1 MNIGMMGLGQ
11 MGWNLAKNLS
21 GAGYAVVGFDP
32 RSDSRERMAQINVK
46 AAASPA
52 ELAAG
57 TDAAVLMVLNAEQA
71 DAAVWGEN
79 GFAAGADNNQT
90 LIIMSSLSPV
100 FVRALALR
108 AEGKFRVLDAPV
120 SGGVEGARAA
130 TLTIMASGPAALQHA
145 LMPVLRAMGKNV
157 INVGE
162 DVGLGA
168 TMKTINQ
175 AMLFAALASAS
186 EMVVAGVKA
195 GLDPDTIIKVISV
208 SSGGSWA
215 LEHRVPL
222 AWQTDYVSGATLAI
236 AAKDMRSAMELAD
249 SLGTS
254 ATLAREVQRLVD
266 VGMERHQGQGDDP
279 LVVEIIEQLSD
290 FYIRPRSGGKPRTR
304 CQAGV

>member
-1 MNIGMMGLGQ
+1 MHIGMMGLGQ

-21 GAGYAVVGFDP
+21 VAGYSVVGFDP
-32 RSDSRERMAQINVK
+32 RPDSRERMAEINVK

-52 ELAAG
+52 ELAAV
-57 TDAAVLMVLNAEQA
+57 TDAAVLMVLNTEQA
-71 DAAVWGEN
+71 EAAVWAEN
-79 GFAAGADNNQT
+79 GFAAGADKDQT

-100 FVRALALR
+100 FVRALAVR
-108 AEGKFRVLDAPV
+108 AKGKFRVLDAPV

-157 INVGE
+157 INVGDE
-162 DVGLGA
+162 AGLGA

-175 AMLFAALASAS
+175 AMLFAALASAA

-195 GLDPDTIIKVISV
+195 GLDPDTIIKVISI

-222 AWQTDYVSGATLAI
+222 AWQTDYASGATLAI
-236 AAKDMRSAMELAD
+236 AAKDMRSALELAD

-254 ATLAREVQRLVD
+254 ATLAREVRRLVD
-266 VGMERHQGQGDDP
+266 IGMARHQGQGDDP
-279 LVVEIIEQLSD
+279 LMVEIIEQLSD
-290 FYIRPRSGGKPRTR
+290 FYIRSRSNCP
-304 CQAGV
+304 

>member
-1 MNIGMMGLGQ
+1 MNIGMIGLGQ

-21 GAGYAVVGFDP
+21 VAGYSVAGFDP
-32 RSDSRERMAQINVK
+32 RPDSRQRMAQINVQ
-46 AAASPA
+46 AADSPA
-52 ELAAG
+52 SLAAG
-57 TDAAVLMVLNAEQA
+57 TDAAVLMVLNSEQA
-71 DAAVWGEN
+71 ESAVWGVN
-79 GFAAGADNNQT
+79 GFAAGAAIDKT

-100 FVRALALR
+100 FVRALAAR
-108 AEGKFRVLDAPV
+108 AEGRFRVLDAPV

-130 TLTIMASGPAALQHA
+130 TLTIMASGPADLQQA
-145 LMPVLRAMGKNV
+145 MMPVLRAMGKNV
-157 INVGE
+157 INVGHE
-162 DVGLGA
+162 AGLGA

-195 GLDPDTIIKVISV
+195 GLDPDTIIKVISI

-236 AAKDMRSAMELAD
+236 AAKDMRSATELAD

-254 ATLAREVQRLVD
+254 ATIAREVRRLVD
-266 VGMERHQGQGDDP
+266 IGMARHQGEGDDP
-279 LVVEIIEQLSD
+279 LMVEIIEQLSD
-290 FYIRPRSGGKPRTR
+290 FYIKSRSG
-304 CQAGV
+304 AVSL

>member
-1 MNIGMMGLGQ
+1 MNIGMIGLGQ

-21 GAGYAVVGFDP
+21 VAGYSVAGFDP
-32 RSDSRERMAQINVK
+32 RPDSRQRMAQINVQ
-46 AAASPA
+46 AADSPA
-52 ELAAG
+52 SLAAG
-57 TDAAVLMVLNAEQA
+57 TDAAVLMVLNSEQA
-71 DAAVWGEN
+71 ESAVWGEN
-79 GFAAGADNNQT
+79 GFAAGAAIDKT

-100 FVRALALR
+100 FVRALAAR
-108 AEGKFRVLDAPV
+108 AEGRFRVLDAPV

-130 TLTIMASGPAALQHA
+130 TLTIMASGPADLQQA
-145 LMPVLRAMGKNV
+145 MMPVLRAMGKNV
-157 INVGE
+157 INVGHE
-162 DVGLGA
+162 AGLGA

-195 GLDPDTIIKVISV
+195 GLDPDTIIKVISI

-236 AAKDMRSAMELAD
+236 AAKDMRSATELAD

-254 ATLAREVQRLVD
+254 ATIAREVRRLVD
-266 VGMERHQGQGDDP
+266 IGMARHQGEGDDP
-279 LVVEIIEQLSD
+279 LMVEIIEQLSD
-290 FYIRPRSGGKPRTR
+290 FYIKSRTG
-304 CQAGV
+304 AVSL

>member
-1 MNIGMMGLGQ
+1 MNIGMIGLGQ
-11 MGWNLAKNLS
+11 MGWHLAKNLS
-21 GAGYAVVGFDP
+21 AAGYPVVGFDP
-32 RSDSRERMAQINVK
+32 RPDSGERMAQINVT

-52 ELAAG
+52 KLAAA
-57 TDAAVLMVLNAEQA
+57 TDAAVLMVLNTEQA

-79 GFAAGADNNQT
+79 GYAAGADKGDT

-100 FVRALALR
+100 YVRQLAAR
-108 AEGKFRVLDAPV
+108 AEGKFQVLDAPV

-130 TLTIMASGPAALQHA
+130 SLTIMASGPAALQSA
-145 LMPVLRAMGKNV
+145 LGPVLRAMGKNV
-157 INVGE
+157 INVGV

-195 GLDPDTIIKVISV
+195 GLDPDTIIKVISI

-236 AAKDMRSAMELAD
+236 AAKDMRSAIELVD
-249 SLGTS
+249 DLGTS
-254 ATLAREVQRLVD
+254 ATLAREVLRLVD
-266 VGMERHQGQGDDP
+266 IGMARHQGKGDDP
-279 LVVEIIEQLSD
+279 MMVEIIEQLSD
-290 FYIRPRSGGKPRTR
+290 FYIKPRS
-304 CQAGV
+304 V